1 MKKKK
6 ITIYDTTLRDGA
18 QTVGISFSLQD
29 KLRIAEELDK
39 LKIDYIEGGW
49 PGSNPKDSEFFKEIQ
64 NIKLKH
70 SKITAFGST
79 KRKNLSC
86 EDDEFVQALIATK
99 ADVITIVAKAWDFH
113 VTNALNIELKDNLK
127 LIFDTVSYLKGKG
140 FEVFLDAEHFFD

>member
-29 KLRIAEELDK
+29 KLRIAMELDK

-64 NIKLKH
+64 NVKLKH
-70 SKITAFGST
+70 SKIAAFGST
-79 KRKNLSC
+79 KRKNIPLYRSNGT
-86 EDDEFVQALIATK
+86 LPRS
-99 ADVITIVAKAWDFH
+99 W
-113 VTNALNIELKDNLK
+113 
-127 LIFDTVSYLKGKG
+127 
-140 FEVFLDAEHFFD
+140 